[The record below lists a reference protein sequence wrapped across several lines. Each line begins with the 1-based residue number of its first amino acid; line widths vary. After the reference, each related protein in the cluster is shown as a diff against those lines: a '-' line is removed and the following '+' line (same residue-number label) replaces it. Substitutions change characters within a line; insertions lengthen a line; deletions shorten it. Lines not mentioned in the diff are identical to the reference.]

1 MVNVIYYVLHMRVR
15 EYQNSSNIQIFK
27 ENKVQMTEQRQCH
40 LPCSR
45 SKFKTIVLQLYFPA
59 AFCYYNCPHSDN
71 SEDTQYCKHIRPPA
85 HSTHCN
91 INKYKSLKLQM
102 IPSYKYNNIALV
114 IFTLLNLNN
123 TCSIFSKSTLVIF
136 ILYIMLLKAQLIAT
150 LSIFYISTANLL
162 IDILKSNQLAI

>member
-1 MVNVIYYVLHMRVR
+1 
-15 EYQNSSNIQIFK
+15 
-27 ENKVQMTEQRQCH
+27 
-40 LPCSR
+40 
-45 SKFKTIVLQLYFPA
+45 
-59 AFCYYNCPHSDN
+59 
-71 SEDTQYCKHIRPPA
+71 
-85 HSTHCN
+85 
-91 INKYKSLKLQM
+91 M